1 MSGRLFP
8 WISPQIHKMRR
19 GRCIRSFRDGGF
31 LRNRSSLGFPDSTQE
46 SSKFHQCG
54 NFQTC
59 WGYAGRLK
67 IIRKKI
73 NLPQD
78 TIKESLRIVWVADA
92 VYLGLDHSTLKECC
106 ADSRACSV
114 TTPIPYPRCLLSI
127 CGTIWSIIRPTGV
140 PSQALSPCRP
150 HEAPCKPWLGERCD
164 SCLVVANQLL
174 RLEKL

>member
-1 MSGRLFP
+1 MSGRLFR
-8 WISPQIHKMRR
+8 WISPQIHIMRQ

-59 WGYAGRLK
+59 WWYSGRLK

-73 NLPQD
+73 YLPHNS
-78 TIKESLRIVWVADA
+78 IEESLRIVWVADA
-92 VYLGLDHSTLKECC
+92 VYLGLWPLHT

-114 TTPIPYPRCLLSI
+114 TTPIPYPGCLHSI
-127 CGTIWSIIRPTGV
+127 CGTIWSIIRPTGQV
-140 PSQALSPCRP
+140 CLHRHC
-150 HEAPCKPWLGERCD
+150 HLVDLMKLHVTLGLKNDAMRCD
-164 SCLVVANQLL
+164 S
-174 RLEKL
+174 R